1 MTDGRLERVS
11 DPIRNDDAF
20 SFTYGDGVDNA
31 NAKALLGW
39 RPTWAFDRTID
50 VPVAWYRDLRDAA
63 SPSPVAATTL
73 KDIRAHE
80 ADARGRGVAWDVGRP
95 FLQPRS
101 EHV

>member
-31 NAKALLGW
+31 KAEALLGW

-63 SPSPVAATTL
+63 SPSAVAAKTPQ
-73 KDIRAHE
+73 DIRLHE
-80 ADARGRGVAWDVGRP
+80 ADARGRGVAWAVIPPSLRP
-95 FLQPRS
+95 GS
-101 EHV
+101 KHV